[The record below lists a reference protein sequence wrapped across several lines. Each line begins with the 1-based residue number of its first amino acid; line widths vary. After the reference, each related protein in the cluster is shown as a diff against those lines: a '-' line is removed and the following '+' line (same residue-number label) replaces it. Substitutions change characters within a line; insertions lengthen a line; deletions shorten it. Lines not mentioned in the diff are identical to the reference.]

1 MLKIKL
7 ENLNALY
14 AKIAEKLDLFLPVVK
29 AGELNYDKWEEGA
42 EVNLKNQTVKSAKD
56 FFFPQSEDLV
66 AFKADGKK
74 LEVIDLR
81 KEVEPFVVFGVRACD
96 YRSFDILD
104 RVFLVEPIDT
114 NYKTKR
120 EKAIVITLACSRPEE
135 SCFCNVFGI
144 DPTSPLGD
152 VTTYVENG
160 NLYWIANT
168 EKGKEFTESVKDLF
182 ENADANDE
190 KAVEEQKVKTKAIME
205 KLPLSNLE
213 LKEFTPEALN
223 ELFNNSAW
231 EELSQACLGCGSC
244 TFVCPTCQCYDIR
257 DFKTN
262 DGVKRFRCWD
272 SCMYADFTKMAHG
285 NSRNFQLQRFRQRF
299 MHKLVYYP
307 SNNEGIYSCVG
318 CGRCVKKCPIS
329 MNIAK
334 VIKKLGGKN

>member
-14 AKIAEKLDLFLPVVK
+14 AKIANETDLFLPVVK
-29 AGELNYDKWEEGA
+29 VGEVNYDKWVDGA

-74 LEVIDLR
+74 LDVIDLR

-114 NYKTKR
+114 YYKTKR
-120 EKAIVITLACSRPEE
+120 EKAVVITLACSRPEE

-144 DPTSPLGD
+144 DPTNPMGD
-152 VTTYVENG
+152 VTTYIENG
-160 NLYWIANT
+160 YLYWIANT
-168 EKGKEFTESVKDLF
+168 EKGIALTEIVKDLF
-182 ENADANDE
+182 ENADVNDE
-190 KAVEEQKVKTKAIME
+190 KAVEEQKANTKAIME
-205 KLPLSNLE
+205 KLPLANLE

-223 ELFNNSAW
+223 ELFNDSAW